1 MSSAP
6 FIFVPV
12 VAVVPVVPVGTT
24 YWRQFLRLIA
34 ILTIFAHWKC
44 KVVLLHMPKA
54 GTGSG
59 HANVYSHNS
68 LKNVN

>member
-44 KVVLLHMPKA
+44 KVVLLHMPKPA
-54 GTGSG
+54 RAVATPMST
-59 HANVYSHNS
+59 VTT
-68 LKNVN
+68 V